1 MSKYHEQ
8 SVRILIDKESELY
21 EKLVARAEKDGKTVA
36 EVVDVLLTLGS
47 YGILERRLDAME
59 RMEKERKDG

>member
-36 EVVDVLLTLGS
+36 DVVDMLLTLGS
-47 YGILERRLDAME
+47 YHELDRKLDMMDRME
-59 RMEKERKDG
+59 RERK